1 MFERSEM
8 SVPQHVTFGTKISD
22 FTVGTLSHL
31 DERSEDYDGEAGVCL
46 RWHRGYGNLLQP
58 VTGRAKRGS
67 DGRSPSLYILIELGC
82 LYVCLSVCLCKVVF

>member
-1 MFERSEM
+1 MFERSET

-46 RWHRGYGNLLQP
+46 RWHRGSGNLLQP
-58 VTGRAKRGS
+58 VTG
-67 DGRSPSLYILIELGC
+67 DGRSPSPYILIL
-82 LYVCLSVCLCKVVF
+82 LICLCVRPSVRVSVVKLLLG